1 MSIRLLI
8 TGSNGLLGKCFRR
21 LIDSKNISVI
31 ATGLKQDRMGDHKHL
46 YKTLDVTN
54 KDSATFTG
62 SSGHDIGR
70 VLGSNMGIRS
80 MSISASGVFTD
91 SSTENILRGFAFDGA
106 IQNYDLVF
114 SDGSKISGAF
124 LVTSY
129 ERAGEFNGEET
140 FSCTLESSGT
150 ITYTNA

>member
-1 MSIRLLI
+1 MAAGKGSSFLLKDNSTGTPATIGGLRSTSMTINGEAVDI
-8 TGSNGLLGKCFRR
+8 TS
-21 LIDSKNISVI
+21 
-31 ATGLKQDRMGDHKHL
+31 
-46 YKTLDVTN
+46 
-54 KDSATFTG
+54 KDSNAFI
-62 SSGHDIGR
+62 SSGNDKARDLLQGGG
-70 VLGSNMGIRS
+70 VRS
-80 MSISASGVFTD
+80 MSITASGVFTD

-140 FSCTLESSGT
+140 YSVTLESSNT

>member
-1 MSIRLLI
+1 MAAGKGSSFLLKDNS
-8 TGSNGLLGKCFRR
+8 TGTPATIGGLRSTSMTINGEM
-21 LIDSKNISVI
+21 V
-31 ATGLKQDRMGDHKHL
+31 
-46 YKTLDVTN
+46 DVTD
-54 KDSATFTG
+54 KDANAFI
-62 SSGHDIGR
+62 SSGNDKAR
-70 VLGSNMGIRS
+70 VLLQGGGVRS
-80 MSISASGVFTD
+80 MSLSASGVFTD

-124 LVTSY
+124 LITSY

-140 FSCTLESSGT
+140 YSVTLESSNT

>member
-1 MSIRLLI
+1 MAAGKGSSFLLKDNSTGTPATVGGLRSTSMTINGEAVDI
-8 TGSNGLLGKCFRR
+8 T
-21 LIDSKNISVI
+21 
-31 ATGLKQDRMGDHKHL
+31 T
-46 YKTLDVTN
+46 
-54 KDSATFTG
+54 KDSNAFIT
-62 SSGHDIGR
+62 SGNDKARDLLQGGG
-70 VLGSNMGIRS
+70 VRS

-140 FSCTLESSGT
+140 YSVTLESSNT

>member
-1 MSIRLLI
+1 MPAGKGSSFLLKDNSTGTPATIGGLRSTSMTINGEAVDI
-8 TGSNGLLGKCFRR
+8 TS
-21 LIDSKNISVI
+21 
-31 ATGLKQDRMGDHKHL
+31 
-46 YKTLDVTN
+46 
-54 KDSATFTG
+54 KDSNAFI
-62 SSGHDIGR
+62 SSGNDKARDLLQGGG
-70 VLGSNMGIRS
+70 VRS
-80 MSISASGVFTD
+80 MTLSASGVFTD

-140 FSCTLESSGT
+140 YSVTLESSNT

>member
-1 MSIRLLI
+1 MAAGKGSSFLLKDNSTGTPATIGGLRSTSMTINGEAVDI
-8 TGSNGLLGKCFRR
+8 TS
-21 LIDSKNISVI
+21 
-31 ATGLKQDRMGDHKHL
+31 
-46 YKTLDVTN
+46 
-54 KDSATFTG
+54 KDSNAFI
-62 SSGHDIGR
+62 SSGNDKARDLLQGGG
-70 VLGSNMGIRS
+70 VRS
-80 MSISASGVFTD
+80 MTISASGVFTD

-129 ERAGEFNGEET
+129 ERAGEFNCEET
-140 FSCTLESSGT
+140 YSVTLESSNT

>member
-1 MSIRLLI
+1 MPAGKGSSFLLKDNSTGTPATIGGLRSTSMTINGEAVDI
-8 TGSNGLLGKCFRR
+8 T
-21 LIDSKNISVI
+21 
-31 ATGLKQDRMGDHKHL
+31 T
-46 YKTLDVTN
+46 
-54 KDSATFTG
+54 KDSNAFI
-62 SSGHDIGR
+62 SSGNDKARDLLQGGG
-70 VLGSNMGIRS
+70 VRS
-80 MSISASGVFTD
+80 MTLSASGVFTD

-129 ERAGEFNGEET
+129 ERAGEFNDEET
-140 FSCTLESSGT
+140 YSVTLESSNT

>member
-1 MSIRLLI
+1 MPA
-8 TGSNGLLGKCFRR
+8 GK
-21 LIDSKNISVI
+21 
-31 ATGLKQDRMGDHKHL
+31 
-46 YKTLDVTN
+46 
-54 KDSATFTG
+54 G
-62 SSGHDIGR
+62 SSFLLKDNSTGTPATIGGLRSTSMTINGEAVDITTKE
-70 VLGSNMGIRS
+70 SNAFISSGNDKARDLLQGGGVRS
-80 MSISASGVFTD
+80 MTLSASGVFTD

-124 LVTSY
+124 LITSY

-140 FSCTLESSGT
+140 YSVTLESSNT

>member
-1 MSIRLLI
+1 MAAGKGSSFLLKDNSTGTPATIGGLRSTSMTINGEAVDI
-8 TGSNGLLGKCFRR
+8 T
-21 LIDSKNISVI
+21 
-31 ATGLKQDRMGDHKHL
+31 T
-46 YKTLDVTN
+46 
-54 KDSATFTG
+54 KDSNAFI
-62 SSGHDIGR
+62 SSGNDKARDLLQGGG
-70 VLGSNMGIRS
+70 VRS
-80 MSISASGVFTD
+80 MTLSASGVFTD

-140 FSCTLESSGT
+140 YSVTLESSNT

>member
-1 MSIRLLI
+1 MPAGKGSSFLLKDNSTGTPATMGGLRSTSMSINGEMVDI
-8 TGSNGLLGKCFRR
+8 T
-21 LIDSKNISVI
+21 D
-31 ATGLKQDRMGDHKHL
+31 
-46 YKTLDVTN
+46 
-54 KDSATFTG
+54 KDSNAFI
-62 SSGHDIGR
+62 SSGNDKARDLLQGGG
-70 VLGSNMGIRS
+70 VRS
-80 MSISASGVFTD
+80 MTISASGVFTD

-114 SDGSKISGAF
+114 SDGSKIAGAF

-140 FSCTLESSGT
+140 YSVTLESSNT